1 MKQIVIALAVTASA
15 LVTAQLSTINS
26 TRLEP
31 RFYNDVPTSNFT
43 FGNVWPGVFFD
54 DVVSAPSGFANR
66 HVWSVSND
74 GGSTSYLFQ
83 GTDNFTLTQKV
94 KLSVVGSVNKEA
106 GIIFINNGN
115 GDHIFL
121 VKTAN
126 NGEVAAF
133 AGAFPFFSFTQNF
146 NDRYV
151 PGETATMSVTYFKD
165 VDNINKVVYR
175 YNNHFSGALVWG
187 NVEGFLLPDT
197 RIGGYLQV
205 QNDPN
210 NSANSGRADFSDI
223 TVSPA
228 GRAFPESI
236 TVSLGRVTDGDK
248 RSLHFSDG
256 AALRICKFIIPNVTV
271 APITVQVDAT
281 SNYDTLSSL
290 AFRMNS
296 RMANAGLFGQTLD
309 LFDWSTNSYS
319 ATDTLTTA
327 INTTYQSNDVNATGS
342 VGRYLGPNHEL
353 RARFRVRQTGPVS
366 TVNWCGEFDEANFVI
381 AP

>member
-175 YNNHFSGALVWG
+175 YNNHFSGC
-187 NVEGFLLPDT
+187 LLYT
-197 RIGGYLQV
+197 
-205 QNDPN
+205 
-210 NSANSGRADFSDI
+210 
-223 TVSPA
+223 SPSP
-228 GRAFPESI
+228 R
-236 TVSLGRVTDGDK
+236 D
-248 RSLHFSDG
+248 
-256 AALRICKFIIPNVTV
+256 
-271 APITVQVDAT
+271 
-281 SNYDTLSSL
+281 
-290 AFRMNS
+290 
-296 RMANAGLFGQTLD
+296 
-309 LFDWSTNSYS
+309 
-319 ATDTLTTA
+319 
-327 INTTYQSNDVNATGS
+327 
-342 VGRYLGPNHEL
+342 
-353 RARFRVRQTGPVS
+353 
-366 TVNWCGEFDEANFVI
+366 
-381 AP
+381 